1 MTKIVRIITRLNVG
15 GPAIHVL
22 WLNHLLDQRGY
33 RSVLVSGRESP
44 REGDMM
50 RMAEALSVAPIRV
63 SSLQREVSPF
73 ADLIAVWK
81 LVRILRREKPAIVH
95 THTAKAGTLGRIAA
109 WIARVPLRVHTHHG
123 HTLYGYFPSWKTSLF
138 VAVEKLLGRLTTHFV
153 TVSRRVR
160 DDLIAAGMVTSE
172 KITVIPLGLDLAA
185 LGALETNKGRF
196 RKRLGLSPTVPI
208 VGIVAR
214 LVAIKGH
221 QHFIEAARVLLRER
235 GSSQVFVIVGD
246 GELRRHLAEKVVSLG
261 LGERILFVGFQ
272 ENMAEVYSD
281 LDVLALSSL
290 NEGLPVAA
298 IEALAS
304 GVPIVATRVGG
315 VPDLLEGVDSAL
327 LVDPANPSALATA
340 LQEVLSNLSDYKERA
355 EKHMAST
362 RETYSAHR
370 LAEDMD
376 TLYRRLTTSH

>member
-33 RSVLVSGRESP
+33 RSVLVSGRESS

-50 RMAEALSVAPIRV
+50 PLAKALGVDPIRL
-63 SSLQREVSPF
+63 SGLQREVSPLS
-73 ADLIAVWK
+73 DLATVWQ
-81 LVRILRREKPAIVH
+81 LVRILRREKPVIVH

-109 WIARVPLRVHTHHG
+109 WIARVPLRLHTHHG
-123 HTLYGYFPSWKTSLF
+123 HTLYGYFPSWKRSLF

-153 TVSRRVR
+153 TVSGRVR
-160 DDLIAAGMVTSE
+160 DDLIAAGMVSAE

-185 LGALETNKGRF
+185 LEDETNRGRF
-196 RKRLGLSPTVPI
+196 RKRLGLSPTVPM

-214 LVAIKGH
+214 LVPIKGH
-221 QHFIEAARVLLRER
+221 EHFLEAARKLLQKS
-235 GSSQVFVIVGD
+235 GSSPVFVIVGD
-246 GELRRHLAEKVVSLG
+246 GELRGDLSEKVISLG
-261 LGERILFVGFQ
+261 LHDRVLFTGFERD
-272 ENMAEVYSD
+272 MTEVYSD

-298 IEALAS
+298 IEAMAS

-327 LVDPANPSALATA
+327 MVEPANPSALATA

-355 EKHMAST
+355 KKHSAGT
-362 RETYSAHR
+362 REKYSVHR
-370 LAEDMD
+370 LVEDMEA
-376 TLYRRLTTSH
+376 LYRRLSTPP

>member
-33 RSVLVSGRESP
+33 RSVLVSGRESS

-50 RMAEALSVAPIRV
+50 PLAKALGVDPIRL
-63 SSLQREVSPF
+63 SSLQREVSPLS
-73 ADLIAVWK
+73 DLATVWQ
-81 LVRILRREKPAIVH
+81 LVRILRQEKPTIVH

-123 HTLYGYFPSWKTSLF
+123 HTLYGYFPSWKRSLF
-138 VAVEKLLGRLTTHFV
+138 VAVEKLIGRLTTHSV
-153 TVSRRVR
+153 TVSPRVR
-160 DDLIAAGMVTSE
+160 DDLVAAGVVSPENT
-172 KITVIPLGLDLAA
+172 TVIPLGLDLAS
-185 LGALETNKGRF
+185 LEDETNKGRF

-214 LVAIKGH
+214 LVPIKGH
-221 QHFIEAARVLLRER
+221 EHFLEAARKLLQES
-235 GSSQVFVIVGD
+235 GSSPVFVIIGD
-246 GELRRHLAEKVVSLG
+246 GELRLDLSEKVISLG
-261 LGERILFVGFQ
+261 LHDRILFTGF
-272 ENMAEVYSD
+272 EEDMAEVYSD

-304 GVPIVATRVGG
+304 GVPVVATRVGG

-327 LVDPANPSALATA
+327 MVEPANPSALATA
-340 LQEVLSNLSDYKERA
+340 LQEVLSNLSDYRERA
-355 EKHMAST
+355 RRHRAGT
-362 RETYSAHR
+362 REKYSVLR
-370 LAEDMD
+370 LAEDMEA
-376 TLYRRLTTSH
+376 LYRRLKTPP